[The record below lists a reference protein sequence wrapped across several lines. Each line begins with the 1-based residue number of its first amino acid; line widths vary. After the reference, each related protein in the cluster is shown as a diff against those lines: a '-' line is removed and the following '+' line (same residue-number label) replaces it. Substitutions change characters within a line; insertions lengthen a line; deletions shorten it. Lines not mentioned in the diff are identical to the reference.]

1 MKKSPPR
8 SPRSKQ
14 ARPHAPSLRSSTDWL
29 TGLHSVHEALRA
41 GRRRID
47 RLLVREA
54 GRHAEQQD
62 VVELARACGTPVEA
76 VDDKVLDRLVGPD
89 VRTQGVAL
97 QVGPLPELSLEDLI
111 AELRGEGIDPSGTAA
126 ADRPTAIAG
135 RRLVALDGVEDPQN
149 VGAIARVAES
159 AGCLGMILTDR
170 RAPAITP
177 AVSRASAGAIEW
189 LPIARVTNLV
199 RALEQLK
206 EERYWVLAAAL
217 EQSESV
223 YALSDRVLTGD
234 LVVVLG
240 AEGHGIRPGV
250 LEQADHRVRIPMRGE
265 VESLNVATAGAV
277 ILYELLRRAEQ
288 GRADTGRKLPGG
300 GHGFPG

>member
-1 MKKSPPR
+1 MKKSSPR
-8 SPRSKQ
+8 TPRSKPTRPHGAP
-14 ARPHAPSLRSSTDWL
+14 ARPSTDWL
-29 TGLHSVHEALRA
+29 TGLHSVREALRA

-47 RLLVREA
+47 RLRVREA
-54 GRHAEQQD
+54 GRHDEHEGLI
-62 VVELARACGTPVEA
+62 ELARASGVPVEA
-76 VDDKVLDRLVGPD
+76 VDDQVLDRLAGPD

-97 QVGPLPELSLEDLI
+97 QVGPLPELSLEVLM
-111 AELRGEGIDPSGTAA
+111 AELR
-126 ADRPTAIAG
+126 RPLDGGGGGDGDSPAAIAG

-189 LPIARVTNLV
+189 LPVARVTNLV

-206 EERYWVLAAAL
+206 EERFWVLAAAL

-265 VESLNVATAGAV
+265 VDSLNVATAGAV
-277 ILYELLRRAEQ
+277 ILYELLRRAEKGRSEK
-288 GRADTGRKLPGG
+288 GRAEKG
-300 GHGFPG
+300 

>member
-1 MKKSPPR
+1 MKKYAPR
-8 SPRSKQ
+8 LPRSKQ
-14 ARPHAPSLRSSTDWL
+14 TRPHGAPVRPATDWL

-54 GRHAEQQD
+54 GRHGEQENL
-62 VVELARACGTPVEA
+62 VALARAGGIPVEA
-76 VDDKVLDRLVGPD
+76 VDDKVLDRLAGPD

-111 AELRGEGIDPSGTAA
+111 ADLRAA
-126 ADRPTAIAG
+126 AESVDATEAASSTATSSTASKG
-135 RRLVALDGVEDPQN
+135 RRLVVLDGVEDPQN

-159 AGCLGMILTDR
+159 AGCVGMILTDR
-170 RAPAITP
+170 RAPALTP

-189 LPIARVTNLV
+189 LPVARVTNLV

-206 EERYWVLAAAL
+206 KERYWVLASAL
-217 EQSESV
+217 ERSESL
-223 YALSDRVLTGD
+223 YSLPDRVLTGD

-265 VESLNVATAGAV
+265 VDSLNVATAGAV
-277 ILYELLRRAEQ
+277 ILYELLRRADR
-288 GRADTGRKLPGG
+288 GRD
-300 GHGFPG
+300 

>member
-1 MKKSPPR
+1 MKKYAPR
-8 SPRSKQ
+8 LPRSKQ
-14 ARPHAPSLRSSTDWL
+14 TRPHGAPVRPSADWL

-54 GRHAEQQD
+54 GRHGEQENL
-62 VVELARACGTPVEA
+62 VALARAGGIPVEA
-76 VDDKVLDRLVGPD
+76 VDDKVLDRLAGPD

-111 AELRGEGIDPSGTAA
+111 ADLRAA
-126 ADRPTAIAG
+126 AESVDATEAASSTATSSTASKG
-135 RRLVALDGVEDPQN
+135 RRLVVLDGVEDPQN

-159 AGCLGMILTDR
+159 AGCVGMILTDR
-170 RAPAITP
+170 RAPALTP

-189 LPIARVTNLV
+189 LPVARVTNLV

-206 EERYWVLAAAL
+206 KERYWVLAAAL
-217 EQSESV
+217 ERSESI
-223 YALSDRVLTGD
+223 YSLPDRVLTGD

-265 VESLNVATAGAV
+265 VDSLNVATAGAV
-277 ILYELLRRAEQ
+277 ILYELLRRADR
-288 GRADTGRKLPGG
+288 GRD
-300 GHGFPG
+300 